1 MLGNAGMALRR
12 SSPRLLVVV
21 ALAVWLLI
29 SAYMLVVLGE
39 ELDMDS
45 VFYME
50 NPFSGSSITIS
61 RTVTYG
67 PTYVPPPAN
76 PRPAV
81 VAAFVAV
88 GFVVGLPAFFSR
100 RCFSRALKVSA
111 ILTGLVLV
119 AAILRLGILLVPVL
133 ALQLWA
139 LSRSRDTKRQ

>member
-1 MLGNAGMALRR
+1 MAHRR

-21 ALAVWLLI
+21 ALGAWLLI

-45 VFYME
+45 VFYVDS
-50 NPFSGSSITIS
+50 PFYGSSSTIS

-81 VAAFVAV
+81 VTAFVAV
-88 GFVVGLPAFFSR
+88 GFVVGLPAILPR
-100 RCFSRALKVSA
+100 RWFSRALNVSA

-119 AAILRLGILLVPVL
+119 ATILRLGILLIPVL

>member
-1 MLGNAGMALRR
+1 MALRR

-50 NPFSGSSITIS
+50 NPFHGSSITIS
-61 RTVTYG
+61 RTITHG
-67 PTYVPPPAN
+67 PTYIPPPPN

-88 GFVVGLPAFFSR
+88 GVVVGLPAILPR
-100 RCFSRALKVSA
+100 RWFLRALNVSA
-111 ILTGLVLV
+111 ILTALVLV
-119 AAILRLGILLVPVL
+119 ATILRLGILLVPVL

-139 LSRSRDTKRQ
+139 LSRSRDTKRL